1 MPVQNGLQDT
11 LGPYRLFEKIGEGGM
26 GVVYLARDYEGR
38 PVAVKALGP
47 SVSSDPNARR
57 RLQREVETMR
67 RVRSPYVAE
76 ILDADV
82 GAAQPYIVTRYVPGR
97 TLDEVVQAQG
107 PLRGAALAR
116 LAAGLADALAA
127 IHAAGVVHR
136 DLKPGNVMLVDDHPV
151 VIDFGIAHVADAAT
165 RLTMTGMVMG
175 TPGYLAPEVIE
186 GQPSSG
192 ASDVHSWGATVAYA
206 ATGRS
211 PYGGGSYQTIFYRV
225 VTGQSDLT
233 GVPGPMMT
241 LVSAA
246 LSLNPAGRPP
256 ADWLAGQC
264 AALNPAG
271 LLSPGGAIPPK
282 PPLRT
287 GDYPPPVPPG
297 GAYSAPASPGPRQ
310 GAYSP
315 AAPPSPKEAAT
326 SVADLLPPAVDE
338 PRARSVNGDSSRGTS
353 LIVREDEAAE
363 RAARRPTSYWP
374 LTLAFMVIAISLS
387 VLMPVAGAVASLA
400 VITLLRAADRA
411 GTALAVRRSSR
422 GVRPTDVLVGVLTA
436 PWALARAVVTTVLMA
451 PLAIAAGAVAAIV
464 AVIMLRMGT
473 NQQAQAG
480 GWAAGAIVAW
490 YGVGPGSRRPRRQ
503 LGRVFGSVV
512 RTRAALAV
520 AAIAFCSLAAAAVT
534 QATSQTPLYWPYAN
548 WMLPHLPSLSSAL
561 GHADHW
567 LLTNT
572 AHLIPGL
579 GRSRG

>member
-38 PVAVKALGP
+38 PVAIKALGP
-47 SVSSDPNARR
+47 SVTSDPNARR

-82 GAAQPYIVTRYVPGR
+82 GAEQPYIVTRYVPGR
-97 TLDEVVQAQG
+97 TLDEVVRAQG
-107 PLRGAALAR
+107 PLRGASLAR

-136 DLKPGNVMLVDDHPV
+136 DLKPGNVMLVEDHPV
-151 VIDFGIAHVADAAT
+151 VIDFGIAHVADTAT
-165 RLTMTGMVMG
+165 RLTQTGMVMG

-206 ATGRS
+206 ATGKS
-211 PYGGGSYQTIFYRV
+211 PYGGGSFQTVFYRV

-233 GVPGPMMT
+233 GVPAPMMA

-246 LSLNPAGRPP
+246 LSVSPAVRPP
-256 ADWLAGQC
+256 ATWLAGQC
-264 AALNPAG
+264 AALDPAMLASG
-271 LLSPGGAIPPK
+271 GAIPPKPFFPGGAIPPK

-287 GDYPPPVPPG
+287 GGLSAPPFPPRPPG
-297 GAYSAPASPGPRQ
+297 PL
-310 GAYSP
+310 
-315 AAPPSPKEAAT
+315 SPKEAAA

-338 PRARSVNGDSSRGTS
+338 PRTRSVNGNSARGTS
-353 LIVREDEAAE
+353 LIKPEDEARVRTDEAAE

-387 VLMPVAGAVASLA
+387 VLMPVAGTVVSLA
-400 VITLLRAADRA
+400 VITLLRAADRS
-411 GTALAVRRSSR
+411 GTALAVRRSAR
-422 GVRPTDVLVGVLTA
+422 GVRPTDILIGVITA
-436 PWALARAVVTTVLMA
+436 PWVLARALVTTVLIA
-451 PLAIAAGAVAAIV
+451 PLAIAAGAAAAIA

-473 NQQAQAG
+473 PQQAG

-503 LGRVFGSVV
+503 LARVFGSVV
-512 RTRAALAV
+512 RSRAALAV

-567 LLTNT
+567 LLSNT